1 MDDSDTTLLCFL
13 SGARRDPGTVG
24 QLTRLLDIWSQR
36 WRDDGQF
43 VWPGDEPGEVWVAD
57 TNFEG
62 VWNPWQ
68 LWQINDV
75 EAERFQKCGSI
86 YEDPR
91 DRILNDCG
99 IRWWY
104 GTWKWHQEDVS
115 VWMRSNYEEA
125 ETPPLIISPNENGQD
140 TRECAWAPMVEVSGA
155 MSRCR

>member
-1 MDDSDTTLLCFL
+1 MDELGTTFL
-13 SGARRDPGTVG
+13 FILSASRRDPGTVG

-36 WRDDGQF
+36 WRDHGQV
-43 VWPGDEPGEVWVAD
+43 VWPGDDPGEVWVAD
-57 TNFEG
+57 TNFEL

-104 GTWKWHQEDVS
+104 GTWKPWHQEDLS
-115 VWMRSNYEEA
+115 AWMRSDAEEA
-125 ETPPLIISPNENGQD
+125 KTPPRIIDAMDNGQEL
-140 TRECAWAPMVEVSGA
+140 TTMLEVWRH